1 MLKGKMKGSYCQ
13 RFLAAGHTGLLGG
26 VIFIFTQQVLPKHLC
41 VPGTALALEMM
52 PCTEQLQ
59 RV

>member
-1 MLKGKMKGSYCQ
+1 MKGSYCQ
-13 RFLAAGHTGLLGG
+13 RFLAAGRTGLLGA
-26 VIFIFTQQVLPKHLC
+26 VILFSLSLQVLPKHLC